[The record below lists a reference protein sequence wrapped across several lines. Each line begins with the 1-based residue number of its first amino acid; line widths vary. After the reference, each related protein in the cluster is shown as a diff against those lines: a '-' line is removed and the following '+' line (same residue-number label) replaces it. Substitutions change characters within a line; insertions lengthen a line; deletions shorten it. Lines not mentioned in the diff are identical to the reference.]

1 MKILLKK
8 CFCKVIEE
16 SSYVTYELE
25 VAILGGVSFRK
36 LTSSGGS
43 GGGGSPPRENFF
55 DFALVFLHFPYQNHP
70 HPDGGARAAVTC
82 KPSVPAAALHLSVA
96 QGGGGALVGSQ
107 KTAGQ
112 REDYENGLCDNS
124 ARELAEALKTNTAL
138 TTLNLR
144 DNSIGDEGAVAL
156 AEALK
161 VRT

>member
-1 MKILLKK
+1 MKIHASWEKRTRK
-8 CFCKVIEE
+8 ETEKSFSRARAKEG
-16 SSYVTYELE
+16 
-25 VAILGGVSFRK
+25 AGG
-36 LTSSGGS
+36 
-43 GGGGSPPRENFF
+43 
-55 DFALVFLHFPYQNHP
+55 
-70 HPDGGARAAVTC
+70 GGARAAVTC